1 MLKSGE
7 REEGQV
13 GREGQVNREEA
24 MKALGFKVWETHQ
37 SDYVVWHFH
46 SQRYRAYAI
55 FEQVSSSTRK
65 RNTT

>member
-55 FEQVSSSTRK
+55 FE
-65 RNTT
+65 